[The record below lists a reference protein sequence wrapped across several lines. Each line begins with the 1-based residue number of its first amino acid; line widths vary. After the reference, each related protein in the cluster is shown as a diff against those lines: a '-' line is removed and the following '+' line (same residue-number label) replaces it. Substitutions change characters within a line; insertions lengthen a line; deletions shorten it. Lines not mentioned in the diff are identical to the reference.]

1 MKHIVALQD
10 CTPELASEIGGKALG
25 LGALSRLSLNV
36 PAGFVVTTS
45 AYRASVTQGLRD
57 HIALLAESAE
67 GVEELQVAAKEIGTA
82 FTAEMIDPDVRRG
95 VLQAY
100 EAIGGGEVPVAVR
113 SSATAEDRADAS
125 FAGQQDT
132 YLWITG
138 AEALLDHLARCWASL
153 YTPQAISYRRRFGE
167 GDDDLAMAVVVQRMA
182 LADVAGVMM
191 TLDPATGDRS
201 KVYIEAAYGFGE
213 GVVKGDAVS
222 DSFWVDSA
230 SGALS
235 HGEIRNKDA
244 AHRVDLDTGTVRLV
258 PVEDDQRDLPTLSDE
273 EAEALAQIGLEVQR
287 QLGMPQDIEWA
298 IASTEGVREIFL
310 LQARPETV
318 WSNRDAD
325 PPSAPDALGLDE
337 KLEARNVLHGSASR
351 EGLWTLT
358 NMQEAIPGVSTPFSA
373 SVWGP
378 VAEYANRF
386 HYRFM
391 GALSAKEA
399 RVPDNPEEWVLGYF
413 YGRAALRIDTYAQ
426 WADRVPGLSGA
437 AIIEQFFTSVPEVTE
452 SSRSRPNYARAVP
465 RLALPFAAVPR
476 RMRRNRA
483 EVQAFWEA
491 AIAELATA
499 QGPAAARIL
508 DEAIERFKR
517 SLALQVNL
525 SQGAFQAVNR
535 GLRTLCA
542 ETSVDPHEIVAG
554 YGGHEESMLID
565 DMWECSRGTLD
576 LAEFI
581 DRHGYHGWREGELSQ
596 RSWRE
601 DPSMVERQVAAYRD
615 LPDTEDPR
623 QAHQGRADRRRELE
637 RRLLS
642 ELPVWRRPIGQ
653 VLLTIAAHYLPM
665 RGVSK
670 VSFLQ
675 SLDVIRAAARRIGQG
690 LHDAGHLEDAEDV
703 FYMTLDEVRSLTKVR
718 REVIA
723 ERKAI
728 RRAYEEFDLPDAWQG
743 APLPVRPTRDE
754 AITSITGTPASR
766 GLIEAR
772 ARVVVDLT
780 QAEVKQGEILVA
792 RDTDP
797 AWASLIFLSSGLV
810 ADIGG
815 VMSHTAV
822 VARELGIPCVV
833 NSKVASVQIRTG
845 DLIRVDGSSGVIDI
859 LARASQDASN

>member
-1 MKHIVALQD
+1 MDYIVALRD
-10 CTPELASEIGGKALG
+10 CAPEMAPEVGGKALG

-45 AYRASVTQGLRD
+45 AYRASVSQGLRD
-57 HIALLAESAE
+57 HIAGLAGSAE
-67 GVEELQVAAKEIGTA
+67 GVEELQVAAKEIGAA
-82 FTAEMIDPDVRRG
+82 FTAEMIPPEVRG
-95 VLQAY
+95 AVLEAY

-125 FAGQQDT
+125 FAGQQET
-132 YLWITG
+132 FLWITG
-138 AEALLDHLARCWASL
+138 ADAVLEHLARCWASL

-167 GDDDLAMAVVVQRMA
+167 GDDDLAMAVVIQRIV

-222 DSFWVDSA
+222 DSFWVDAA
-230 SGALS
+230 SGTLS
-235 HGEIRNKDA
+235 HCEIRDKDS
-244 AHRVDLDTGTVRLV
+244 AHRVDLDSGKVRLV
-258 PVEDDQRDLPTLSDE
+258 PVEAAHRGLPTLSND
-273 EAEALAQIGLEVQR
+273 EAEALAQVGLAVQR
-287 QLGMPQDIEWA
+287 ELGVPQDIEWA
-298 IASTEGVREIFL
+298 IASNDGVREIFL

-318 WSNRDAD
+318 WSNRNAD
-325 PPSAPDALGLDE
+325 PVSAADE
-337 KLEARNVLHGSASR
+337 PGFQDKLEAQNVLHGNASR

-378 VAEYANRF
+378 VAEYANRY

-391 GALSAKEA
+391 GALSASEA
-399 RVPDNPEEWVLGYF
+399 RVPDNREEWVLGYF
-413 YGRAALRIDTYAQ
+413 YGRAALRIDTYAR

-437 AIIEQFFTSVPEVTE
+437 SIIEQFFTSVPDLTE
-452 SSRSRPNYARAVP
+452 SKRGRPNYARAVP
-465 RLALPFAAVPR
+465 RLALPFAVVPH
-476 RMRRNRA
+476 RMRRNRK
-483 EVQAFWEA
+483 EVQAFWES
-491 AIAELATA
+491 AIGELTTAERATA
-499 QGPAAARIL
+499 VRIL
-508 DEAIERFKR
+508 DEGIERFKR

-535 GLRTLCA
+535 GLRALCA
-542 ETSVDPHEIVAG
+542 HTSVDPHEIVAG

-565 DMWECSRGTLD
+565 DMWECSRGTLA

-615 LPDTEDPR
+615 LPDSEDPR
-623 QAHQGRADRRRELE
+623 LAHTGRADRRRELE
-637 RRLLS
+637 RRLLA
-642 ELPVWRRPIGQ
+642 ELPVRRRPMGQ
-653 VLLTIAAHYLPM
+653 AILAVAAHYLPM

-690 LHDAGHLEDAEDV
+690 LHEVGHLDDAEDV
-703 FYMTLDEVRSLTKVR
+703 FYMTLDEVRSLAEVSGG
-718 REVIA
+718 VIA

-743 APLPVRPTRDE
+743 APVPVRPTRDE

-766 GLIEAR
+766 GVTEAR
-772 ARVVVDLT
+772 ARVVVDLA

-833 NSKVASVQIRTG
+833 NSKVASVQIQTG
-845 DLIRVDGSSGVIDI
+845 DLIRIDGSTGVIDI
-859 LARASQDASN
+859 LERASQDPSR